1 MNTTSTFAVLNC
13 LLLIGCFQLLG
24 MWAAP
29 TLQAKK
35 EVPILSSDIKRDVGY
50 RNTLF
55 GAYSCCV
62 KKATEAVTAN
72 YSNMW
77 VTVLLEYIIHLLHHI
92 HVLL

>member
-1 MNTTSTFAVLNC
+1 MNTASTFAVLNC

-24 MWAAP
+24 MAAP

-35 EVPILSSDIKRDVGY
+35 EVPILSSDIKRNVGY

-55 GAYSCCV
+55 GAYSCHV

-92 HVLL
+92 HALL